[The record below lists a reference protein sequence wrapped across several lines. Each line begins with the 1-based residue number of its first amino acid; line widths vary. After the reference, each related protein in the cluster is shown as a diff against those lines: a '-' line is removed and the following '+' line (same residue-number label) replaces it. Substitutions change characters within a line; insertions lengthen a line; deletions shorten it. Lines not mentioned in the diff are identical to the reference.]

1 MGPLIPDDSA
11 LGARTWRRTRG
22 IALELLLFIV
32 LSALLPVLLVAGGLV
47 DAILWVRS
55 RKRWMTVRLV
65 AMAWWFLVGELY
77 GLLGLLVIFAASGG
91 RDSATRR
98 DRVWTLKRQWLGS
111 HLRGLRRLFGLRF
124 ELDGIELAGPGPVL
138 VMTRHASI
146 IDNALPDVVI
156 GGHHRLGFRFVI
168 KRELRMLPTIDI
180 GGRWV
185 PTLFVRRGSGDT
197 EAELSRMRDLCVDL
211 GHHEGLLL
219 YPEGTR
225 CTDAKLARAKS
236 VIAEKQPELSVY
248 ADRLRYVLPPRLG
261 GALTLLQ
268 GTPEADVVI
277 FGHFGL
283 DGFEYVSDIWAGGLV
298 GTRVRLKFWR
308 YPAASI
314 PRERDALIAW
324 LYERWFELDE
334 WIGVAR
340 AEAGTAALGS
350 KGAGGLTSPPATTA
364 PAG

>member
-1 MGPLIPDDSA
+1 M
-11 LGARTWRRTRG
+11 
-22 IALELLLFIV
+22 FVV
-32 LSALLPVLLVAGGLV
+32 LTALLPLLLLGGGAVDGVLWL
-47 DAILWVRS
+47 RS
-55 RKRWMTVRLV
+55 RKPWMTVRLV

-77 GLLGLLVIFAASGG
+77 GLLGLLVIFVLSGG
-91 RDSATRR
+91 RDSGVRR
-98 DRVWTLKRQWLGS
+98 ARVWALKRQWLGS
-111 HLRGLRRLFGLRF
+111 HLRGLRWLFGLRF

-156 GGHHRLGFRFVI
+156 GGHHQLGFRFVI

-197 EAELSRMRDLCVDL
+197 EGELARMRTLCESL
-211 GHHEGLLL
+211 GSHEGLLL

-225 CTDAKLARAKS
+225 CTDAKLARAKEI
-236 VIAEKQPELSVY
+236 IAEKQPELSPL
-248 ADRLRYVLPPRLG
+248 AERLRYVLPPRLG
-261 GALTLLQ
+261 GALTLLE
-268 GTPEADVVI
+268 GAPGADVVI

-298 GTRVRLKFWR
+298 GTRVKLKFWR
-308 YPAASI
+308 FPAASI
-314 PRERDALIAW
+314 PRERDALIRW

-334 WIGVAR
+334 WIGAAR
-340 AEAGTAALGS
+340 AQAGTGALGA
-350 KGAGGLTSPPATTA
+350 KGGGGLTSPPATTA